1 MILSHTHQSY
11 LGIDWFPRDFAVPPW
26 IMVRLDF
33 HVKNQFWYTHCWMA
47 LYFFLC
53 IFQIIIEVK
62 ICFFSIVSV
71 FWCTFS
77 KLFPK
82 AKLLV
87 SIMRPKLCK
96 ALFPPFLMKN
106 FFVFQE
112 LRDMEAI
119 KSLKS
124 SLHWFFANGPGSW
137 KLWFSVNLQFLSFFI
152 MASLGLLS
160 PIWDLKCNL

>member
-62 ICFFSIVSV
+62 ICFFFYCFSFLVHFFQAFPEGQAACLNYETKVVQS
-71 FWCTFS
+71 TFPTFFNEEFLCFS
-77 KLFPK
+77 GTAWHGSHKKLE
-82 AKLLV
+82 
-87 SIMRPKLCK
+87 
-96 ALFPPFLMKN
+96 
-106 FFVFQE
+106 E
-112 LRDMEAI
+112 LITLIFCQWPR
-119 KSLKS
+119 
-124 SLHWFFANGPGSW
+124 
-137 KLWFSVNLQFLSFFI
+137 
-152 MASLGLLS
+152 
-160 PIWDLKCNL
+160 